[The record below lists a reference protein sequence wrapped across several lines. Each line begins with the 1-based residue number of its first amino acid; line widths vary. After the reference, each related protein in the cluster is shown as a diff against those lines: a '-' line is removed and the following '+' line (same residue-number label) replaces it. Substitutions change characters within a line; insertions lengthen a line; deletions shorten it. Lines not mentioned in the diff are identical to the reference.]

1 MGIISK
7 TLKVLV
13 LGFIFSVPCYSV
25 PHSVTLSWTLST
37 SDQGLP
43 NGGYKIFRT
52 FGSCSANL
60 INPVFTQIN
69 SGFVTVNTYKDS
81 TVSVGEYCYFVTFYD
96 PSLNSES
103 IPSNAVDVKVIPAA
117 PTNPAV
123 VTH

>member
-1 MGIISK
+1 MGIINKILK
-7 TLKVLV
+7 TLVFALV
-13 LGFIFSVPCYSV
+13 FIIPCYAA
-25 PHSVTLSWTLST
+25 PHSVTLSWTLSA

-43 NGGYKIFRT
+43 NGGYKIFRIS
-52 FGSCSANL
+52 GSCSANL
-60 INPVFTQIN
+60 INPIFTQIN
-69 SGFVTVNTYKDS
+69 SGFVTVNTYKDT
-81 TVSVGEYCYFVTFYD
+81 TVGVGEYCYFVTFYD